1 MIINIYIYIYTYI
14 YIYILSAHQQFTRP
28 RGANH
33 LHDTLHLVVDGEVEA
48 NLPTA
53 SISGS
58 KSGFRV

>member
-1 MIINIYIYIYTYI
+1 MITIIKNVNEYI